1 MFKYSFALII
11 AMLLLSMPVYA
22 HDTLNIQNG
31 NQVHGDG
38 DKENCHYHYYTTD
51 DGHIAWEQSVID
63 TWIPDAQDDID
74 GGTYVDEELPDI
86 IIPENDDGDAPR
98 PVSLNPSPVTENI
111 IHNHSVACKNGYRL
125 TNHGGDGGWHSHSGI
140 IRGTAGNGI
149 VYTPEYL
156 RLHNEKTPCIETP
169 APILSAP
176 IAESVGKSVESTP
189 ITRHTAV
196 AQCPVGW
203 STGSPQAIIGAIGF
217 EWIVVEG
224 RGHYNI
230 TSVEIYTQQPE
241 TDLSGMRL
249 QIKAMGSQQMT
260 EIALNAPTNAF
271 GFLRVG
277 LPSPVRMNT
286 AGFDLM
292 GFDVRLLTP
301 EGNRRID
308 TATACY
314 PKHIDRQTF
323 REAGRIE
330 RIIPKYDGKVY
341 GMDADISSLLG
352 SEWNDFYRS
361 EWKVIGVAAAPS
373 PHRTL
378 TGMWAQLKKR

>member
-111 IHNHSVACKNGYRL
+111 IHNHSVACNNGYRL
-125 TNHGGDGGWHSHSGI
+125 TNHGGDGGWHSHAGI

-169 APILSAP
+169 APILPTPILSAP
-176 IAESVGKSVESTP
+176 IAKSVDHSVESTP
-189 ITRHTAV
+189 VAVSTPRRTPVAIAPVVLPTNVLRITYLSFAEVQGRSRVNSDMVLTLRLTAY
-196 AQCPVGW
+196 
-203 STGSPQAIIGAIGF
+203 SPDTQHNFLVIRVNGYDYPTPNAFFG
-217 EWIVVEG
+217 
-224 RGHYNI
+224 
-230 TSVEIYTQQPE
+230 TSP
-241 TDLSGMRL
+241 
-249 QIKAMGSQQMT
+249 
-260 EIALNAPTNAF
+260 LNANDMREVSLASRPRNSAVYLKVKTPKNGHWINGAQ
-271 GFLRVG
+271 RSWQVIE
-277 LPSPVRMNT
+277 R
-286 AGFDLM
+286 FDISNFAVSIRDIDSEIDRDAVTQDD
-292 GFDVRLLTP
+292 FDGD
-301 EGNRRID
+301 GNRI
-308 TATACY
+308 
-314 PKHIDRQTF
+314 
-323 REAGRIE
+323 GS
-330 RIIPKYDGKVY
+330 V
-341 GMDADISSLLG
+341 LG
-352 SEWNDFYRS
+352 
-361 EWKVIGVAAAPS
+361 APS
-373 PHRTL
+373 SHRML
-378 TGMWAQLKKR
+378 TGLWADLKKK